1 MPPQIARKDKIKK
14 KMEKLLQN
22 ALAEGETL
30 LWKGR
35 PEPFEPMDKT
45 YKDKIIKS
53 TIKAFVIAI
62 ILTVAYILTARYCE
76 VKASAV
82 LIFVFYLCAFCVP
95 YNNYKDVRDLR
106 KKVIYAITDERMITV
121 VDSAKSV
128 DYCHVPEVTFRTDED
143 GHVSLLCGHDA
154 MNSEPTNWRFASVS
168 GVVMDE
174 SNDFCESYVMY
185 NIPEVDKVKD
195 ILSKYVKVV

>member
-1 MPPQIARKDKIKK
+1 
-14 KMEKLLQN
+14 MEKLLQN

-45 YKDKIIKS
+45 YKDKIIKN

-95 YNNYKDVRDLR
+95 YNNYKDVMDLR

-128 DYCHVPEVTFRTDED
+128 DYCHVPEVTFRSDED